1 MELAI
6 AEEPIEV
13 RYRDHTT
20 YCEQTMPPTC
30 NDYGIVRTVCC
41 EVGAPQMKRQR
52 GGRRKMREDMQVG
65 LQEEEEETSSLE
77 HDLALNMA

>member
-6 AEEPIEV
+6 AQEPIEV

-20 YCEQTMPPTC
+20 YCEETMPPTC

-41 EVGAPQMKRQR
+41 DFGAPQMKRQR
-52 GGRRKMREDMQVG
+52 GAAEN
-65 LQEEEEETSSLE
+65 
-77 HDLALNMA
+77 A

>member
-20 YCEQTMPPTC
+20 YCEETMPPTC

-41 EVGAPQMKRQR
+41 DFGAPQMKRQR
-52 GGRRKMREDMQVG
+52 GGGGKCVRTWKLAYKKKRRK
-65 LQEEEEETSSLE
+65 
-77 HDLALNMA
+77 H